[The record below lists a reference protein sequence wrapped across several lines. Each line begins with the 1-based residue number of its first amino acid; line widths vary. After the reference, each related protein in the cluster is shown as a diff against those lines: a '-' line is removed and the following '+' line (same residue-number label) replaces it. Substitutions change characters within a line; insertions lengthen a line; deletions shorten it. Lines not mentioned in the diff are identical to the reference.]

1 MSDDKLKSLAKRTQR
16 ELVQFRRLPGPGW
29 IGGVCAGLAYRTGV
43 PTWIIRLT
51 LTLLILCKGIGLIP
65 YVLLWIFVPSASK
78 PSDYTARTGDS

>member
-16 ELVQFRRLPGPGW
+16 ELVQYRRLSGPGW
-29 IGGVCAGLAYRTGV
+29 IGGVCAGLAYRTGI

-51 LTLLILCKGIGLIP
+51 WTLLILCKGVGLIP
-65 YVLLWIFVPSASK
+65 YLLLWIFVPKAAT